1 MLSDFEIKLLQGDRR
16 QINQCT
22 GNGGGGG
29 VSILG
34 SKQVICLLAE
44 MGSDIHTGAVMN
56 MEPGGDFERSGAPVK
71 PQRPRW
77 EQAM

>member
-1 MLSDFEIKLLQGDRR
+1 M
-16 QINQCT
+16 
-22 GNGGGGG
+22 GGGG

>member
-1 MLSDFEIKLLQGDRR
+1 MHGEW
-16 QINQCT
+16 
-22 GNGGGGG
+22 GGG

>member
-1 MLSDFEIKLLQGDRR
+1 M
-16 QINQCT
+16 
-22 GNGGGGG
+22 GGGG

-44 MGSDIHTGAVMN
+44 MGSDIHAGAVMN

>member
-1 MLSDFEIKLLQGDRR
+1 MLSDFGIKLLQGDRR
-16 QINQCT
+16 PINQCT
-22 GNGGGGG
+22 GNGGGG